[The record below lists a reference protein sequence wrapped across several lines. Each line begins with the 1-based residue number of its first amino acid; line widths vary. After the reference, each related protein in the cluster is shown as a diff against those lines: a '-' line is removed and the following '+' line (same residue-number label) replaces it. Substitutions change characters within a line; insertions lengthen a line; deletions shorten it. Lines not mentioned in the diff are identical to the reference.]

1 MMNYRLRIASLVR
14 AASLLAA
21 LSMAC
26 ASEPR
31 AGLAT
36 APGSAT
42 SASGAGTATGAVESA
57 TASKAGPQV
66 MFVANTGGTGV
77 SIRARCEDAARLAGP
92 GLKDGTEVTITT
104 VGSDQCAGWAQVDA
118 AGTTSWVHLSY
129 LSPEKPAAVSA
140 VSAPAPRAA
149 APPSNAPVVAPPA
162 PPPVTAHFEKVLVY
176 REHLIPLSQ
185 LTYRSAAFGPILM
198 TPTGPTP
205 GAYICPAYNYSA
217 PTVRTAAGVVLQD
230 PDPEGCG
237 FARADTA
244 VIRDAL
250 IQ

>member
-1 MMNYRLRIASLVR
+1 MMNSILRPRFLALALPLVA
-14 AASLLAA
+14 AASL
-21 LSMAC
+21 AC
-26 ASEPR
+26 TSAPE
-31 AGLAT
+31 AGSAAT
-36 APGSAT
+36 AKASPAGASAPG
-42 SASGAGTATGAVESA
+42 GAVESA

-77 SIRARCEDAARLAGP
+77 SIRPRCEDAARVPGP
-92 GLKDGTEVTITT
+92 GLKDGTEVKITT
-104 VGSDQCAGWAQVDA
+104 VGSEQCAGWAQVDA
-118 AGTTSWVHLSY
+118 GGTTSWVHLSY
-129 LSPEKPAAVSA
+129 LSPDKPAAVAAPPASA
-140 VSAPAPRAA
+140 PRAPAP
-149 APPSNAPVVAPPA
+149 STSAPVVAPPA
-162 PPPVTAHFEKVLVY
+162 PPPTTARFEKVLVY
-176 REHLIPLSQ
+176 KEHLIPLSQ

-217 PTVRTAAGVVLQD
+217 PSVRTVGGVILQD

-237 FARADTA
+237 FARADSA